1 MGCPPPT
8 FLVPWYLFRPPPCV
22 YFSSFPLLTIGAR
35 GGHAPHPR
43 LQILDQNIQKYPFY
57 CGQSSQI
64 YSHKWIWRSCRPL
77 PIVCLYLMR
86 VKISCMYT
94 QVTKTPFALKCKT
107 YCFVP
112 TRSILSANL
121 YYWFRVDEATF
132 AIHHLIS
139 DFTPNK
145 NSHPFFPLSA
155 LITISIINQLGIK
168 SSHLKAAC
176 TLLATCATGL
186 ESACVMCVCHWA
198 GSLPP
203 LDNCLPKLICMIWL
217 VISWLKTLWL
227 KIYLPN
233 CCTPRVLI
241 ISPLNRTGGSIF

>member
-8 FLVPWYLFRPPPCV
+8 FLVPWYLFPPPPCV

-43 LQILDQNIQKYPFY
+43 LQILGQNIQKYPLY

-77 PIVCLYLMR
+77 PMVCLYLMR

-112 TRSILSANL
+112 TRSILSANI
-121 YYWFRVDEATF
+121 E
-132 AIHHLIS
+132 
-139 DFTPNK
+139 K
-145 NSHPFFPLSA
+145 N
-155 LITISIINQLGIK
+155 ISI
-168 SSHLKAAC
+168 
-176 TLLATCATGL
+176 
-186 ESACVMCVCHWA
+186 
-198 GSLPP
+198 
-203 LDNCLPKLICMIWL
+203 
-217 VISWLKTLWL
+217 
-227 KIYLPN
+227 PN
-233 CCTPRVLI
+233 CKWIHYNNNELLILIWQWKCWYFVLEM
-241 ISPLNRTGGSIF
+241 